1 MPWFNAYVTLCVGCE
16 THKEEGTQHEDEKDG
31 ESHDATIKS
40 SHDLNLEP
48 NHQCDQ
54 QTSRKSVENPDL

>member
-1 MPWFNAYVTLCVGCE
+1 MPWFNAYVTLCAGHE
-16 THKEEGTQHEDEKDG
+16 THEEEGMQHEHENDG
-31 ESHDATIKS
+31 ESHVATIKS
-40 SHDLNLEP
+40 GHDLNLEP